1 MVATAFEFRV
11 PDKSGNRTSAHIRR
25 FVPMELGTKINC
37 FWRTRDWLN
46 GTLIR
51 RELRGAF

>member
-11 PDKSGNRTSAHIRR
+11 PDKSGNRTSAHIRG

-37 FWRTRDWLN
+37 FWRVGDWFNPL
-46 GTLIR
+46 LIR
-51 RELRGAF
+51 RELQEAI